1 MSLALPNQYRI
12 YLVEDSPVLLRLL
25 LELLA
30 GIRGAL
36 IVGHSGRAD
45 EAIAQIAECKPDA
58 IVADLMLENG
68 TGFDVIDAVTRQV
81 APPPLTVVLTNFTM
95 SHYRERAARLG
106 VAHFFAKSTDILKM
120 MRLMNDLAEER
131 RRRAGADQ
139 RQA

>member
-1 MSLALPNQYRI
+1 MSLAFPNYYRI

-25 LELLA
+25 LELLE

-58 IVADLMLENG
+58 IVADLMLQSG
-68 TGFDVIDAVTRQV
+68 TGFDVIEAVTRRD
-81 APPPLTVVLTNFTM
+81 AHPPLTVVLTNFTM

-106 VAHFFAKSTDILKM
+106 VAHFFAKSTDILKVL
-120 MRLMNDLAEER
+120 RLMSDLAEAHR
-131 RRRAGADQ
+131 QRAGTDQ